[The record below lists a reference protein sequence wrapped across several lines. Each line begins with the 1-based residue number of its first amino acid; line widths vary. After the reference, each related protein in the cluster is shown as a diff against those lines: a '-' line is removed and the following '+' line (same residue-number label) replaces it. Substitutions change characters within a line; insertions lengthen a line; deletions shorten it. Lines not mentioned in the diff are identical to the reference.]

1 MFTIVMHS
9 HVPLS
14 LKIQCHSAKHGLYS
28 IFGSPCCLLPCVQTG
43 GSQRIGVSFKGVSS
57 NEVTEGRLRPPPP
70 QAVKERAWFGKTWR
84 KQGSKEELDGNR
96 ARTAGRT
103 VAAGRQLY
111 GTLFS
116 FFRSIFFFVSK
127 GAATAFYSKLT
138 ELAANDL
145 DLEKRKAQG
154 CWYCKRGVG
163 RQKIR
168 LGGSGRVVNNHLVRW
183 RSSVFQTVKSC
194 SLFF

>member
-1 MFTIVMHS
+1 MS
-9 HVPLS
+9 
-14 LKIQCHSAKHGLYS
+14 QCGAWPVLYIRFSVLPSAVRSDRRFSAHRCFFQGRVVK
-28 IFGSPCCLLPCVQTG
+28 
-43 GSQRIGVSFKGVSS
+43 RS
-57 NEVTEGRLRPPPP
+57 NRRETPTPPPPP

-84 KQGSKEELDGNR
+84 KQGSKEELGGNR